1 MHFPDSVNQTNGSF
15 CCRHKRKVQN
25 FLPCKTSPQNNCDGP
40 TAAGGIYEDLHDV
53 IPRPTPTHHHH
64 PAGGHIVAPSIEVR
78 MKLIKVFF
86 CYNFNAP
93 ATM

>member
-1 MHFPDSVNQTNGSF
+1 MRFPDSVSQTNDSY

-53 IPRPTPTHHHH
+53 IPRPTPTHHH
-64 PAGGHIVAPSIEVR
+64 PAGGHIVAPSIEVC
-78 MKLIKVFF
+78 M
-86 CYNFNAP
+86 NFINTP
-93 ATM
+93 LLHKINVPTVM